1 MTQFDSSDEWTTDLL
16 SEYDERI
23 CDLAKAEGL
32 DWFPIHY
39 EVCDYYSMIG
49 HMSYHGMPTH
59 YGHWSFGKSFER
71 THQMYNLGMEGLP
84 YELIINSNPSIAY
97 LMKENPAYLQILIMC
112 HCVGHSDFFKNNRMF
127 KETRPESVVQRFRN
141 AKKRIQGYVEDPHI
155 GIDEV
160 EKVLDAAHAI
170 QFQTD
175 RFPIIKPTHKELKEK
190 YIKLINEDTK
200 GEWKSFDIT
209 KIPLEPQYDVLGFIS
224 EHGKFEDWKRDII
237 DIVRDEANYFMPQIH
252 TKIMNEGWA
261 SFWHYRLMNK
271 LELPQKY
278 HIPFLKSHNQVIRP
292 HVGGLNPYHLGF
304 EIFKKIEERHGI
316 DECFIA
322 RETAHDVSFLR
333 QYLKEEDAFELG
345 LFSFSRQKDEY
356 KIDEI
361 SDEEGWKEVREAL
374 LKNIGMS
381 SIPSI
386 HVSELTKDDV
396 LVLEH
401 DHDGRDLE
409 LNNADEVVS
418 HVHELWGGEV
428 KMFTI
433 VEGES
438 WEI

>member
-1 MTQFDSSDEWTTDLL
+1 MTHFDSSDEWSTDLL

-23 CDLAKAEGL
+23 CELAKSEGL

-127 KETRPESVVQRFRN
+127 RDTRPESVVQRFRN
-141 AKKRIQGYVEDPHI
+141 AKKRIQGYTEDPHI

-170 QFQTD
+170 QFQAD
-175 RFPIIKPTHKELKEK
+175 RFPIVKPTHKDLKDK

-200 GEWKSFDIT
+200 GDWKSFDIT

-224 EHGKFEDWKRDII
+224 EYGKFDDWKRDII
-237 DIVRDEANYFMPQIH
+237 DIVRDESNYFMPQIH

-322 RETAHDVSFLR
+322 RETAHDISFLR
-333 QYLKEEDAFELG
+333 QYLKEEDAFDLG
-345 LFSFSRQKDEY
+345 LFSFSRQKDDY

-361 SDEEGWKEVREAL
+361 SDEDGWKEV
-374 LKNIGMS
+374 KNTLINNVGMS
-381 SIPSI
+381 GIPSI
-386 HVSELTKDDV
+386 HVSELTKDNV

-409 LNNADEVVS
+409 LNNADEVIS